1 MLNLVDIP
9 VVYICPAHNEKYLK
23 RKDHMDLLL
32 KNLGFKNVTMF
43 KSGTEAYP
51 TCLAQATIDVL
62 TSRLDDEPFLLLED
76 DVDITKW
83 FDINKSLIFPQD
95 TDAMYLG
102 LSMAAGSNTLNINNG
117 PSQISRISN
126 THIKIHNML
135 GAHAILYVSRIYK
148 QAVIDEMYGILSKV
162 GHHSDV
168 AISRIQSKFNIYG
181 YHYPLFHQSNIING
195 FNTGTNFRVNFEG
208 RPTIVTAY
216 YRIKSKHS
224 DESYTEWYRNF
235 FQSVTANVVCFCPL
249 ELVKE
254 FKSIARPNHQIIG
267 RDFYSWEMM
276 SEKRMEVW
284 RDLNKNDPEVLL
296 GYNHTP
302 ELYAIW
308 ATKQEF
314 VREAMKLVYSDIYV
328 WCDIGCF
335 RDIRDGSF
343 KLTKNFIRPSKI
355 TCLYLRAYS
364 TIGGGVLAG
373 DRNAWNNFSKDYIE
387 SLDSNPHYKD
397 QVIFKRILNTENA
410 NIIHHEWDWFYL
422 TSLFSIPNY
431 TI

>member
-9 VVYICPAHNEKYLK
+9 VVYICPAHNDKYLK
-23 RKDHMDLLL
+23 RKVHMDLLL

-43 KSGTEAYP
+43 KSGTESYP

-62 TSRLDDEPFLLLED
+62 TSRLDDEPFILLED
-76 DVDITKW
+76 DVDVTKW

-102 LSMAAGSNTLNINNG
+102 LAMGAGSTTLNVDDG
-117 PSQISRISN
+117 PSQITRISN

-135 GAHAILYVSRIYK
+135 GAHAILYVSCRYK
-148 QAVIDEMYGILSKV
+148 QAVIHEMYRILSKV

-168 AISRIQSKFNIYG
+168 AISRIHSKFNIYG
-181 YHYPLFHQSNIING
+181 YHYPIFCQSNIING
-195 FNTGTNFRVNFEG
+195 FNTGTHFRFKFETQS
-208 RPTIVTAY
+208 TIVTAY
-216 YRIKSKHS
+216 YPIKSKNS
-224 DESYTEWYRNF
+224 NESYREWYRNF
-235 FQSVTANVVCFCPL
+235 FKCVTADVVCFCPP

-254 FKSIARPNHQIIG
+254 FKSLARPNHQIVG

-284 RDLNKNDPEVLL
+284 RELNKNDPEVAV
-296 GYNHTP
+296 GHTP

-308 ATKQEF
+308 GAKQEF
-314 VREAMKLVYSDIYV
+314 VREAMNLLDSEIFV

-343 KLTKNFIRPSKI
+343 KLTKNFIQPSKI
-355 TCLYLRAYS
+355 TCLYLEKCN

-373 DRNAWNNFSKDYIE
+373 DKNAWKNFSKNYIE
-387 SLDSNPHYKD
+387 SLDSNPQCKD
-397 QVIFKRILNTENA
+397 QVIFNRILNIQNA
-410 NIIHHEWDWFYL
+410 NIIIVKNDEWFHL